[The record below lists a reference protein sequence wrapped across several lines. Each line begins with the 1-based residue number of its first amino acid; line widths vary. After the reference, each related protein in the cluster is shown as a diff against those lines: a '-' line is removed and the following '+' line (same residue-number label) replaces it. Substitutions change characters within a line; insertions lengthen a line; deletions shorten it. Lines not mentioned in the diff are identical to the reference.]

1 MRESVNTLNELNKI
15 DILQLFKT
23 LFSFIV
29 RQILAR
35 AYQEH
40 DYYIKH

>member
-35 AYQEH
+35 AYHQEH
-40 DYYIKH
+40 DY